1 LQFFEVTHPFHPM
14 FGKVFALVDRRRTWG
29 EDRVYFHDAAGKL
42 CRMSAQWTSAA
53 AVDLFVLTSA
63 GRSSLRVSDLLE
75 LVGVVEQ
82 HRAAAKAR
90 KARRRGSDASSK

>member
-1 LQFFEVTHPFHPM
+1 M

-29 EDRVYFHDAAGKL
+29 EDRVYYHDDAGKL
-42 CRMSAQWTSAA
+42 CRINAQWTSAA
-53 AVDLFVLTSA
+53 EVDLFVLTSA

-82 HRAAAKAR
+82 HRAAAKAC
-90 KARRRGSDASSK
+90 KSRRRGSDASSK